1 MPNNEASS
9 GQRGKTSSRF
19 KKWLRE
25 KYPRVYGFFFSE
37 TPFYIHHFFGL
48 LVSLGFLGG
57 FLALTVPLWKSW
69 NSVPFLGL
77 LIPAASTDYSEP
89 KAFADL
95 RLHILYITGGII
107 AILTLLQ
114 TNWKNQVDRRKVE
127 ADIKK
132 NEQDAEKNERDHI
145 RQVYAERRSR
155 YTKAVEQLADAKAS
169 VRIGGIYTLV
179 GLVDEWLADS
189 TLELE
194 EQQKEG
200 QVIINNLCAYIRSP
214 FLLATN
220 RAIFEADDIPEE
232 FSEKLLLDQANFHE
246 EQEVRQTIF
255 NEISLRVE
263 RNTSSTS
270 LQEKTLWESFTFDF
284 SRSTI
289 FYPLDEINF
298 MNVNFSDSKFI
309 GEANFRFS
317 KFWGD
322 SKFNKSSFC
331 GYADFCGSQ
340 FQGPAKFIH
349 STFQENTWF
358 NGAKFKNS
366 AIFGGSNFLQITEFL
381 EVLFHG
387 ETNFSGVDF
396 FNTTL
401 FSNAK
406 FLKDTDFSGTIFHE
420 MLFFAGAHFDK
431 YSSFYKTAFL
441 GDTTF
446 FGTEFVTPTTFNEA
460 QFSYTKKHTFTEK
473 QKISC
478 GNVPLGFST
487 ILTEDKKF
495 LSRAMIPAG
504 SILISP
510 ASWDEELEDYTHLGS
525 PAL

>member
-1 MPNNEASS
+1 M
-9 GQRGKTSSRF
+9 
-19 KKWLRE
+19 
-25 KYPRVYGFFFSE
+25 
-37 TPFYIHHFFGL
+37 
-48 LVSLGFLGG
+48 
-57 FLALTVPLWKSW
+57 
-69 NSVPFLGL
+69 
-77 LIPAASTDYSEP
+77 
-89 KAFADL
+89 
-95 RLHILYITGGII
+95 
-107 AILTLLQ
+107 
-114 TNWKNQVDRRKVE
+114 
-127 ADIKK
+127 
-132 NEQDAEKNERDHI
+132 
-145 RQVYAERRSR
+145 
-155 YTKAVEQLADAKAS
+155 
-169 VRIGGIYTLV
+169 
-179 GLVDEWLADS
+179 VDEWLADS
-189 TLELE
+189 ALELE

-214 FLLATN
+214 FLLAMN
-220 RAIFEADDIPEE
+220 RDIFEVDDIPEE

-270 LQEKTLWESFTFDF
+270 LPEKTVWESLTFNF

-298 MNVNFSDSKFI
+298 MNANFSDSKFI
-309 GEANFRFS
+309 GKANFRFS
-317 KFWGD
+317 KFWGE

-331 GYADFCGSQ
+331 GDADFCGSQ

-366 AIFGGSNFLQITEFL
+366 TIFGGSTFLQITEFL
-381 EVLFHG
+381 EASFHG

-396 FNTTL
+396 FNTTF

-420 MLFFAGAHFDK
+420 MLFFARVHFNK
-431 YSSFYKTAFL
+431 YSDFYKTTFL

-446 FGTEFVTPTTFNEA
+446 SGTEFVIPTTFNNT
-460 QFSYTKKHTFTEK
+460 QFSYTKKHTFTEE
-473 QKISC
+473 QKILC

-487 ILTEDKKF
+487 MLTKDKKF
-495 LSRAMIPAG
+495 LSRAIIPAG

-510 ASWDEELEDYTHLGS
+510 ASWDEELGDYTHLGS

>member
-1 MPNNEASS
+1 MLKGDRSFHRRWEIVLANKDDSS
-9 GQRGKTSSRF
+9 KKIRFYSS
-19 KKWLRE
+19 
-25 KYPRVYGFFFSE
+25 PFFWV
-37 TPFYIHHFFGL
+37 
-48 LVSLGFLGG
+48 LVVLGGLGG
-57 FLALTVPLWKSW
+57 FIALTVPLWKSW
-69 NSVPFLGL
+69 TYIPFLGS
-77 LIPAASTDYSEP
+77 LIPVASTDYSEP
-89 KAFADL
+89 KAIADL

-114 TNWKNQVDRRKVE
+114 TDWKNQVDRRKVE
-127 ADIKK
+127 DDIQK
-132 NEQDAEKNERDHI
+132 NKNDHI
-145 RQVYAERRSR
+145 RQMHAERRSR
-155 YTKAVEQLADAKAS
+155 YTKAVEQLANEKAA
-169 VRIGGIYTLV
+169 VRLGGIYTLV
-179 GLVDEWLADS
+179 GLVDEWLADN

-194 EQQKEG
+194 ERQKEG

-214 FLLATN
+214 FLLAMN
-220 RAIFEADDIPEE
+220 RDIFEVDDIPEE
-232 FSEKLLLDQANFHE
+232 FSEKFLLDQAEFQE

-270 LQEKTLWESFTFDF
+270 LPEKPVWESLTFDF

-298 MNVNFSDSKFI
+298 MNANFSDSKFI

-317 KFWGD
+317 KFWGE

-340 FQGPAKFIH
+340 FQGPAKFLH

-366 AIFGGSNFLQITEFL
+366 AIFGGSTFFQITEFL
-381 EVLFHG
+381 EALFHG

-396 FNTTL
+396 FNTTF
-401 FSNAK
+401 FSNTK

-420 MLFFAGAHFDK
+420 ILFFAGAHFDK
-431 YSSFYKTAFL
+431 YSDFYKTTFL
-441 GDTTF
+441 GDATF
-446 FGTEFVTPTTFNEA
+446 FKTEFVIPTTFNNA
-460 QFSYTKKHTFTEK
+460 QFSYTKKHTFTED

-478 GNVPLGFST
+478 GNIPLGFST

-495 LSRAMIPAG
+495 LSRAIIPAG

-510 ASWDEELEDYTHLGS
+510 ASWDEELGDYTHLGS